1 METRSMKYKVI
12 LFFFSLFLLA
22 CVREPKNRFTTIHVE
37 YKTCS
42 SLDDSKSERHGT
54 LTYLADTEFYYN
66 LVTSDDVLYYRHKN
80 EHGLLDLKS
89 KTLFKNNVLDEA
101 GRPSGVIESELIP
114 PFLADTAYIRE
125 LEKDS
130 VITLYKKKVIGDI
143 VFIER
148 YSNQPVYTADSS
160 GLIESE
166 RTFLGYSRT
175 SRKIYFQFTTLN
187 LNLYGM
193 AFVQTD
199 FWKLT
204 YSPAPTETL
213 DDYKEQIRTAKI
225 EQDTITHPV
234 ATDITSFVPQFSFS
248 GLNGTP
254 YKSVDIQQRYTLL
267 EFWYISCAPCLK
279 NMQGLNELYTR
290 YKDRDVKFLVLNDA
304 DQDAERIKRVQ
315 QKSGL
320 GYDVYYRGEQL
331 KRALNVTAHPH
342 TIIYDTRSSRI
353 IYEAKGTGDEY
364 VQEIS
369 HVLDSLLLSKKR

>member
-1 METRSMKYKVI
+1 MKYKII
-12 LFFFSLFLLA
+12 LFFFSLMLLA
-22 CVREPKNRFTTIHVE
+22 CVREPKNRFTTINVE
-37 YKTCS
+37 YKTYS
-42 SLDDSKSERHGT
+42 SLDNSKSERHGT
-54 LTYLADTEFYYN
+54 LTYLVDTELYYN
-66 LVTSDDVLYYRHKN
+66 LVTSDGVLYYRHKN

-101 GRPSGVIESELIP
+101 GRPSGLIESELIP
-114 PFLADTAYIRE
+114 PFLADTAYISE

-130 VITLYKKKVIGDI
+130 VITLHKKKVIGDI

-225 EQDTITHPV
+225 NQDTITHPV
-234 ATDITSFVPQFSFS
+234 ATDIASFVPPFSFS
-248 GLNGTP
+248 DLGGTV
-254 YKSVDIQQRYTLL
+254 YRSADIQQRYTLL

-279 NMQGLNELYTR
+279 NMQNLNELYKH
-290 YKDRDVKFLVLNDA
+290 YKGRDVKILALNDA
-304 DQDAERIKRVQ
+304 DHDPESIKRVQ

-320 GYDVYYRGEQL
+320 NYDVYYQGEQL
-331 KRALNVTAHPH
+331 KHALSITAHPH
-342 TIIYDTRSSRI
+342 TIIYDTHTSKI
-353 IYEAKGTGDEY
+353 IHEIKGTGDLY
-364 VQEIS
+364 IQEIE
-369 HVLDSLLLSKKR
+369 HVLDSLLNAK